1 MRWGNLEV
9 AVFTKE
15 RQVNPQVGQWERL
28 PPILSSMVPIH
39 LYLESIQ
46 SSE

>member
-15 RQVNPQVGQWERL
+15 RQVNPQVGQLERA
-28 PPILSSMVPIH
+28 PAYFIINGS
-39 LYLESIQ
+39 YLESIQ